1 MTAKLDAILIQ
12 LLPQVLAD
20 RELGNGRSFTRLHLR
35 RLWALTCLYTGECI
49 DEADFAARVY
59 QQLPPQLVHAR
70 DGAARKTVS
79 KLECGSVSDRARL
92 RK

>member
-1 MTAKLDAILIQ
+1 MIAKLDTILVQ

-35 RLWALTCLYTGECI
+35 RLWALTCLHIGECV

-59 QQLPPQLVHAR
+59 QQLPPQLLRAR
-70 DGAARKTVS
+70 DGAT
-79 KLECGSVSDRARL
+79 L
-92 RK
+92 